1 MKHIWNPQFLTGNYS
16 YFDPQND
23 ANRAFSV
30 RLCITLFYRY
40 SIILLEFPDADLV
53 DWDSSIKSY
62 KSSINNF

>member
-1 MKHIWNPQFLTGNYS
+1 MKHIWNPQFLTDNYS

-40 SIILLEFPDADLV
+40 SIILLKFPDTDLG
-53 DWDSSIKSY
+53 D
-62 KSSINNF
+62 